1 MRLAII
7 TTHPIQYNAPLF
19 RHIEKYGNIDLKV
32 FYTWGQ
38 SKDAVY
44 DPGFGILRSWDLD
57 LLEGYEHEFVDNTST
72 DPGSHHYRG
81 IVNPGIIKL
90 INEYS
95 PDAMLVYG
103 WKFNSH
109 LSILRY
115 YHGKLPILFRGD
127 STLLDESKIFSIKTF
142 FRGALLKWVYK
153 HIDFALSPGTSSDA
167 YFTRCGL
174 KSDQIIRAPHAVD
187 NETFSAGNE
196 EKQHQAIAWRR
207 ELKIPDDHKVF
218 LFAGKL
224 EPKKNPALLINA
236 FIELSKL
243 RKDIHLIIVGNGI
256 LEEELKIQ
264 ASAFL
269 NLPKPSSTSLNP
281 NIPSSTSLNFPK
293 PSSTALIT
301 FLPFQNQT
309 TMPLV
314 YHLGDVFVLPSAG
327 PNETWGL
334 SINEA
339 MASGKPVLVSDRCG
353 GAVDLVTNGENG
365 YIFQSGNQESLLIKM
380 QMMLSQDLHQM
391 GVASREKIANFSY
404 MHFLESITSVKD
416 ELCKLNTNP
425 PRNKQYK
432 EG

>member
-19 RHIEKYGNIDLKV
+19 RHLAKYGNIDLKV

-38 SKDAVY
+38 SKEAVY

-57 LLEGYEHEFVDNTST
+57 LLEGYEYMFVDNTST

-81 IVNPGIIKL
+81 IINPGLIKL
-90 INEYS
+90 MDEYS
-95 PDAMLVYG
+95 PDAILVYG
-103 WKFNSH
+103 WKFKSH
-109 LSILRY
+109 LSVLKY

-127 STLLDESKIFSIKTF
+127 STLLDESKNFSIKKS
-142 FRGALLKWVYK
+142 FRFSLLKWVYD

-167 YFTRCGL
+167 YFTECGL
-174 KSDQIIRAPHAVD
+174 TSNQIIRAPHAVD

-196 EKQHQAIAWRR
+196 EKQHQAIAWRSQ
-207 ELKIPDDHKVF
+207 LGIADNHKVF

-256 LEEELKIQ
+256 LEEELKKQ

-269 NLPKPSSTSLNP
+269 NLPKPSSTSL
-281 NIPSSTSLNFPK
+281 
-293 PSSTALIT
+293 IT
-301 FLPFQNQT
+301 FLPFQNQSA
-309 TMPLV
+309 MPV
-314 YHLGDVFVLPSAG
+314 AYRLGDVFVMPSAG

-339 MASGKPVLVSDRCG
+339 MASAKPVLVSNRCG
-353 GAVDLVTNGENG
+353 GAVDLVIEGENG
-365 YIFQSGNQESLLIKM
+365 YVFQSGNERDLVEKM
-380 QMMLSQDLHQM
+380 NLMLNQDLDKM
-391 GVASREKIANFSY
+391 GEASKEKIHNFTY
-404 MHFLESITSVKD
+404 THFLNVLMKVLNKD
-416 ELCKLNTNP
+416 E
-425 PRNKQYK
+425 
-432 EG
+432 

>member
-1 MRLAII
+1 MKKFNKIAII

-19 RHIEKYGNIDLKV
+19 RHLAKYGNIDLKV

-95 PDAMLVYG
+95 PDAILVYG

-115 YHGKLPILFRGD
+115 YHGKVPILFRGD
-127 STLLDESKIFSIKTF
+127 STLLDESKMFSIKKS

-153 HIDFALSPGTSSDA
+153 HVDFALSPGTSSDA

-174 KSDQIIRAPHAVD
+174 RSDQIIRAPHAVD

-196 EKQHQAIAWRR
+196 EKKHQAIAWRR

-236 FIELSKL
+236 FIELYKL

-281 NIPSSTSLNFPK
+281 NIPSSTSLNPNK
-293 PSSTALIT
+293 PSSTSLNPNIPSSTSLIT
-301 FLPFQNQT
+301 FLPFQNQS

-314 YHLGDVFVLPSAG
+314 YHLGDVFVLPSVG

-339 MASGKPVLVSDRCG
+339 MASGKPVLVSNRCG
-353 GAVDLVTNGENG
+353 GAVDLVVEGENG
-365 YIFQSGNQESLLIKM
+365 YVFQSGNQRDLVEKM
-380 QMMLSQDLHQM
+380 NLMLNQDLDKM
-391 GVASREKIANFSY
+391 GEASKERIHNFTY
-404 MHFLESITSVKD
+404 GHFLNALMKVLNKD
-416 ELCKLNTNP
+416 D
-425 PRNKQYK
+425 
-432 EG
+432 

>member
-7 TTHPIQYNAPLF
+7 STHPIQYNAPLF
-19 RHIEKYGNIDLKV
+19 RHLAKYGNIDLKV

-72 DPGSHHYRG
+72 DPGSNHYRG
-81 IVNPGIIKL
+81 IINPGIIKL
-90 INEYS
+90 IDEYS
-95 PDAMLVYG
+95 PDAILVYG

-127 STLLDESKIFSIKTF
+127 STLLDESKFFSIKTF
-142 FRGALLKWVYK
+142 FRIALLKWVYK
-153 HIDFALSPGTSSDA
+153 HVDFALSPGTSSDA
-167 YFTRCGL
+167 YFTECGL
-174 KSDQIIRAPHAVD
+174 TSNQIIRAPHAVD

-196 EKQHQAIAWRR
+196 EKQHQAITWRR

-236 FIELSKL
+236 IIELSKL

-256 LEEELKIQ
+256 LEEELKQ
-264 ASAFL
+264 LASTTSASSTTST
-269 NLPKPSSTSLNP
+269 SSTSSN
-281 NIPSSTSLNFPK
+281 SSTFQPFN
-293 PSSTALIT
+293 PSTIS
-301 FLPFQNQT
+301 FLPFQNQSA
-309 TMPLV
+309 MPVV
-314 YHLGDVFVLPSAG
+314 YRLGDVFVLPSAG

-339 MASGKPVLVSDRCG
+339 MASGKPVLVSNRCG
-353 GAVDLVTNGENG
+353 GAVDLVVEGENG
-365 YIFQSGNQESLLIKM
+365 YVFQSGNQRDLVEKM
-380 QMMLSQDLHQM
+380 NLMLNQDLDKM
-391 GVASREKIANFSY
+391 GEASKEKIHTFTY
-404 MHFLESITSVKD
+404 GHFLNALMKVLNKD
-416 ELCKLNTNP
+416 E
-425 PRNKQYK
+425 
-432 EG
+432 

>member
-19 RHIEKYGNIDLKV
+19 RHLAKYGNIDLKV

-81 IVNPGIIKL
+81 IINPGIIKL

-95 PDAMLVYG
+95 PDAILVYG

-127 STLLDESKIFSIKTF
+127 STLLDESKNFSIKTF
-142 FRGALLKWVYK
+142 FRIAVLKWVYK
-153 HIDFALSPGTSSDA
+153 HVDFALSPGTSSDA

-174 KSDQIIRAPHAVD
+174 RSNQIIRAPHAID
-187 NETFSAGNE
+187 NELFSAGHV
-196 EKQHQAIAWRR
+196 EKQHEAIEWRR
-207 ELKIPDDHKVF
+207 QLGIADDHKVF

-243 RKDIHLIIVGNGI
+243 RTDIHLIIVGNGI

-281 NIPSSTSLNFPK
+281 NIPSSTSLNPNK
-293 PSSTALIT
+293 PSSTSLNPNIPSQTSLIT
-301 FLPFQNQT
+301 FLPFQNQSA
-309 TMPLV
+309 MPVV
-314 YHLGDVFVLPSAG
+314 YRLGNVFVLPSAG

-339 MASGKPVLVSDRCG
+339 MASGKPVLVSNRCG
-353 GAVDLVTNGENG
+353 GAVDLVVEGENG
-365 YIFQSGNQESLLIKM
+365 YVFQSGNQRDLVEKM
-380 QMMLSQDLHQM
+380 NLMLNHDLDKM
-391 GVASREKIANFSY
+391 GEASKEKIHNFTY
-404 MHFLESITSVKD
+404 NHFLNALISV
-416 ELCKLNTNP
+416 LNKKAK
-425 PRNKQYK
+425 RSS
-432 EG
+432 